1 MAEMIIVRVERIN
14 GIYVNIEYKIEFYC
28 DENT

>member
-1 MAEMIIVRVERIN
+1 MAEMIMVRVERTN
-14 GIYVNIEYKIEFYC
+14 GIYVNIGYNIEFYC